1 MSQRSIVWLGSLV
14 CQVLM
19 TLRLDGLNHR
29 SLVWT
34 SALSTDTW
42 PSFQLGIGSSSRRSF
57 CSKVAGGVTA
67 HTAMSCASL
76 VGNPAAANAAPPIKD
91 IAGRLT
97 SDTLTLP
104 PPSSASE
111 LNGID
116 NTYYPSFLQGEWD
129 VTQTLVDIQAP
140 LGLKYL
146 GGPNANL
153 EIATKTFDDSKSKI
167 GKPVKLRLR
176 YVPTKWGVAEDR
188 IFNYQARLDAFAGKS
203 VVASVSYADVGGCN
217 RQSVLALGGTNDDPL
232 QTTITY
238 FKGPAAQKSF
248 LTSHGAENLSEI
260 SWAGYEVL
268 RSIFALT
275 NTNTAPPI
283 TTDVEYIWKFDKV
296 DDLAVRGKL
305 RIAEYLN
312 AQSDLLYFDARQRA
326 VSFQDYTLDMRRI
339 S

>member
-1 MSQRSIVWLGSLV
+1 
-14 CQVLM
+14 M
-19 TLRLDGLNHR
+19 TLDASPPRLKDRLCR
-29 SLVWT
+29 S
-34 SALSTDTW
+34 DPW
-42 PSFQLGIGSSSRRSF
+42 PSCQLGKGSSSRRSF

-67 HTAMSCASL
+67 HTATSWGSL
-76 VGNPAAANAAPPIKD
+76 VGNPAAANAASPIKD

-129 VTQTLVDIQAP
+129 VTQTLVDVQAP

-153 EIATKTFDDSKSKI
+153 EIATKSFDDSKSKI

-188 IFNYQARLDAFAGKS
+188 IFNNQERLDAFAGRS

-217 RQSVLALGGTNDDPL
+217 RQSVLALGGTSDDPL

-248 LTSHGAENLSEI
+248 LTSHGVENLSET

-283 TTDVEYIWKFDKV
+283 TTDVEYIWKFEKV

-339 S
+339 N